1 MDNGLIIQQDTPINL
16 LNNPKH
22 FLVDTMIGDPP
33 SSILNCSLSKDK
45 SYLSLED
52 LKIQLNEA
60 EINVLNKTE
69 ASDFLISIT
78 PKNINISDKKNEN
91 STKAKIYSYEII
103 GKQKQLI
110 LRIGND
116 LIKYRSSIELKYKI
130 NQEIFISLIN
140 KNIRIYNKNNG
151 GFVLNKQ

>member
-33 SSILNCSLSKDK
+33 SSILNCNLSKNK
-45 SYLSLED
+45 SYLSIED
-52 LKIQLNEA
+52 LKIELNDA
-60 EINVLNKTE
+60 EINILNRIE
-69 ASDFLISIT
+69 ENNFLISIT
-78 PKNINISDKKNEN
+78 PKNIVISDKKSEN
-91 STKAKIYSYEII
+91 CTKANIYSYEII

-110 LRIGND
+110 LKVGND

-130 NQEIFISLIN
+130 NQEIYISLIN
-140 KNIRIYNKNNG
+140 KDIRIYNKNNG
-151 GFVLNKQ
+151 GFILNKQ